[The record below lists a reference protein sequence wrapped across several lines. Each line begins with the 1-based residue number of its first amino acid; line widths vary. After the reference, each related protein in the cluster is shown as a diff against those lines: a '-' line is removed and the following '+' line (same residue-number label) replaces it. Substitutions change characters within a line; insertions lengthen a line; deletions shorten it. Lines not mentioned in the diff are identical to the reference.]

1 MTDIAGALRKASQ
14 DRDTDTI
21 ILLTDGKPTAGITDT
36 EQLLKDVRSWNKFKK
51 IKINTVGMAGC
62 DPNFLQKLAQQN
74 GGSYSN
80 AP

>member
-1 MTDIAGALRKASQ
+1 M
-14 DRDTDTI
+14 
-21 ILLTDGKPTAGITDT
+21 
-36 EQLLKDVRSWNKFKK
+36 LLKDVRKWNKFKK

-74 GGSYSN
+74 GGSFTN